1 MSWSVL
7 IASSGV
13 LGPFWGHL
21 GPFWKRAGGV
31 LGASGVR
38 LRVSWEPPWP
48 VLWASCERLG
58 ASWRHIVLD
67 VHAKRSLNLGMPSQ
81 MPFLNRFVSDLA
93 SENRSLNFKK
103 WWISIEKSYF

>member
-1 MSWSVL
+1 MFDRARTLRISRKDRGASWGRLGDVL
-7 IASSGV
+7 EHLGGV
-13 LGPFWGHL
+13 LERPDSIVGCLGAVLGHL

-67 VHAKRSLNLGMPSQ
+67 VHAKRSLNLGMPS
-81 MPFLNRFVSDLA
+81 
-93 SENRSLNFKK
+93 
-103 WWISIEKSYF
+103 